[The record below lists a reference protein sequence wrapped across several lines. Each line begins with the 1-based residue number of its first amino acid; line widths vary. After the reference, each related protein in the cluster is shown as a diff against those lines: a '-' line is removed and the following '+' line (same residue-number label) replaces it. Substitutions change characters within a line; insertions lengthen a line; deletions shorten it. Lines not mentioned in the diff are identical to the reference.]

1 MLDSSK
7 KRDTDFIYYG
17 DIPSLYGRK
26 FDLAIFD
33 YPRPDIKDSF
43 YVLLNDNIDL
53 DTPVEDLLQQY
64 NVVFINSITN
74 FIFEMQQN
82 FDTHILEDMKASYI
96 F

>member
-26 FDLAIFD
+26 FDLAVFD

-43 YVLLNDNIDL
+43 YILLNDNIDL
-53 DTPVEDLLQQY
+53 NTPVEDLLQQY
-64 NVVFINSITN
+64 NVVFIDSIMN
-74 FIFEMQQN
+74 FVFEMQQN
-82 FDTHILEDMKASYI
+82 FNTHILDDMKASCI